1 MIRCVPAARAH
12 ELLEGFESCTLPNG
26 SFHHPDHVHVVWSY
40 LKRMSFPAALE
51 RFQQSL
57 KRFAAHHGKPGLY
70 HETITCAY
78 VVLVNQRM
86 QDGETWEEFCVQ
98 NRDILAWKPSIL
110 DSYYRTETLQS
121 DLARRV
127 FVLPDL
133 PRTEF
138 A

>member
-1 MIRCVPAARAH
+1 MTENDLV
-12 ELLEGFESCTLPNG
+12 EGFETCTLPNG

-40 LKRMSFPAALE
+40 LRRMSFPAALE
-51 RFQQSL
+51 RFQQAL
-57 KRFAAHHGKPGLY
+57 KRFATHHGKPGLY

-86 QDGETWEEFCVQ
+86 QGEETWEDFCGR
-98 NRDILAWKPSIL
+98 NPDLLAWRPSIL
-110 DSYYRTETLQS
+110 DSYYRPETLQS
-121 DLARRV
+121 ELARRV

-133 PRTEF
+133 PRTKF